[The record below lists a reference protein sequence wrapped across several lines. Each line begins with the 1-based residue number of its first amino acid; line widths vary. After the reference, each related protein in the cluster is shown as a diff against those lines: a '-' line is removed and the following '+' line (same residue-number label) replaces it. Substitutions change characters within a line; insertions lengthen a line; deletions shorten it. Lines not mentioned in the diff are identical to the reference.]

1 MMPFN
6 SRGYVS
12 FDGGIAFYIRGSMK
26 KTFKDPFGR
35 TITNKS
41 KLDFAKEPDY
51 WNKSYDCELCGTT
64 HRFDEMSTCE
74 RCLRFVCDDC
84 SEVVSNRENN
94 PFPEWDFLC
103 NDCVKELT
111 HNVSYKK

>member
-1 MMPFN
+1 
-6 SRGYVS
+6 
-12 FDGGIAFYIRGSMK
+12 
-26 KTFKDPFGR
+26 
-35 TITNKS
+35 
-41 KLDFAKEPDY
+41 
-51 WNKSYDCELCGTT
+51 
-64 HRFDEMSTCE
+64 MSTCE

-111 HNVSYKK
+111 HNVSYKKITQKYR